1 MIKNLYGVIGANYGD
16 EGKGRTVDALC
27 QLHNDKMIVVCTN
40 GSSQRGHTV
49 INKGIRHVFHHF
61 GSGTMAGADTYF
73 SKDFILNPC
82 MFEEEKELLNKK
94 KIAIPCCYAN
104 ENCRVAFIYD
114 MMVNQIVE
122 LSRANKHGS
131 CGCGVWETIQRYSLM
146 NSLNIK
152 ELTALSTDKLTD
164 YLKKCRSFSKK
175 RLSQILKE
183 ENLTQNIYLEYEPLF
198 NSEELLNAMIY
209 SLNLFLNTVILV
221 PDSSFL
227 NSYDTVIFENGQG
240 LLLDYRL
247 SETLSTPSI
256 TGAETIMSVIDD
268 NFPLVDVPLQ
278 LYYVSR
284 TYITRHGSAD
294 FKEKCNKEEINATM
308 MDETNQPNPFQGSL
322 MFGKLNRYELY
333 DRVKKDT
340 ETVKIP
346 FKYGLCI
353 THTSDYPWQD
363 RDKPIGNLWLKLD

>member
-16 EGKGRTVDALC
+16 EGKGRTVDSLC

-49 INKGIRHVFHHF
+49 INEGIRHVFHHF
-61 GSGTMAGADTYF
+61 GSGTMTGADTYF

-122 LSRANKHGS
+122 LSRTNKHGS

-152 ELTALSTDKLTD
+152 ELTALSIDDLIN
-164 YLKKCRSFSKK
+164 YIKKCRSFSKK
-175 RLSQILKE
+175 RLCQILKE
-183 ENLTQNIYLEYEPLF
+183 ENLTRNIYFKYESLF
-198 NSEELLNAMIY
+198 DSEELLNAMLY

-227 NSYDTVIFENGQG
+227 NLYDTVIFENGQG
-240 LLLDYRL
+240 LLLDYRINK
-247 SETLSTPSI
+247 TLSTPSI
-256 TGAETIMSVIDD
+256 TGAESIMSVIDD
-268 NFPLVDVPLQ
+268 NFPIVDVPLQ
-278 LYYVSR
+278 LYYISR
-284 TYITRHGSAD
+284 TYITRHGSTD
-294 FKEKCNKEEINATM
+294 FKEKCDKKEINATM
-308 MDETNQPNPFQGSL
+308 VDETNQPNPYQGSL
-322 MFGKLNRYELY
+322 MFGKLNINELY

-340 ETVKIP
+340 KTVKIP

-363 RDKPIGNLWLKLD
+363 INKPIGDLWLELD

>member
-16 EGKGRTVDALC
+16 EGKGRTVDSLC

-49 INKGIRHVFHHF
+49 INEGIRHVFHHF
-61 GSGTMAGADTYF
+61 GSGTMTGADTYF

-122 LSRANKHGS
+122 LSRTNKHGS

-152 ELTALSTDKLTD
+152 ELTALSIDDLIN
-164 YLKKCRSFSKK
+164 YIKKCRSFSKK
-175 RLSQILKE
+175 RLCQILKE
-183 ENLTQNIYLEYEPLF
+183 ENLTRNIYFKYESLF
-198 NSEELLNAMIY
+198 DSEELLNAMLY

-227 NSYDTVIFENGQG
+227 NLYDTVIFENGQG
-240 LLLDYRL
+240 LLLDYRINK
-247 SETLSTPSI
+247 TLSTPSI
-256 TGAETIMSVIDD
+256 TGAESIMSVIDD
-268 NFPLVDVPLQ
+268 NFPIVDVPLQ
-278 LYYVSR
+278 LYYISR
-284 TYITRHGSAD
+284 TYITRHGSTD
-294 FKEKCNKEEINATM
+294 FKEKCDKKEINATM
-308 MDETNQPNPFQGSL
+308 VDETNQPNPYQGSL
-322 MFGKLNRYELY
+322 MFGKLNMNELY

-340 ETVKIP
+340 KTVKIP

-363 RDKPIGNLWLKLD
+363 INKPIGDLWLELD